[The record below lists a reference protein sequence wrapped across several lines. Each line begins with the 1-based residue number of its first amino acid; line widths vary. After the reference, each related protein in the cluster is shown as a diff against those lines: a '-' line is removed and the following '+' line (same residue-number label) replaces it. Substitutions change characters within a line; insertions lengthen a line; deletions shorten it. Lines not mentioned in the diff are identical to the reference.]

1 MPPMQRHE
9 QYIHRVGRVGRVGM
23 ENGQAIVFF
32 DPQRR
37 NDEELTEFLTGVN
50 ILNNLTR

>member
-1 MPPMQRHE
+1 MPPLHRYE
-9 QYIHRVGRVGRVGM
+9 QYIHRVGRVGRIGM

-37 NDEELTEFLTGVN
+37 NDEELTEFLNAVN
-50 ILNNLTR
+50 IFKS